1 MATLFKTERQCHTW
15 WNYTMQEAQSHRLY
29 RLLWHC
35 TLGNDEL
42 FLSRFRRFFIYFC
55 MFFLHFKTSFLKCSP
70 TFVYMFTFRFLRL
83 RAVVG
88 ALKPH
93 CPAQCELLLLH
104 VIAGCW
110 SKIEWRYR
118 VAPPNETR
126 DTDRADAAR
135 ALISTDAHDG
145 RFADDAIAEGFVSAT
160 HTHTHTH
167 TFNGP
172 FSRTTQ
178 VSRYEKGKTNLAEA
192 RDSEWQ

>member
-1 MATLFKTERQCHTW
+1 MPYVVKLYHAGSTESQTVQTVMVLHIGQRRTFFITFQTFF
-15 WNYTMQEAQSHRLY
+15 Y
-29 RLLWHC
+29 
-35 TLGNDEL
+35 L
-42 FLSRFRRFFIYFC
+42 FLYV
-55 MFFLHFKTSFLKCSP
+55 FLHFKTSFFKCSP
-70 TFVYMFTFRFLRL
+70 TFVYMFTFRFFRL

-88 ALKPH
+88 ALKPQPH

-118 VAPPNETR
+118 VAPHNETR
-126 DTDRADAAR
+126 DTDRVDAAR

-167 TFNGP
+167 
-172 FSRTTQ
+172 
-178 VSRYEKGKTNLAEA
+178 V
-192 RDSEWQ
+192 